1 MEFRISRT
9 SIWTDEKPCE
19 EAYKKEY
26 IREDERGFA
35 SPEEFKEKLHED
47 WFSEGFNHRIITNT
61 KDNYINDTHIIR
73 YFKDEDWF
81 IKINTIEDLLKLEE
95 KYGDLIIRTFYD
107 NKNYKEIEIYDD
119 YRE

>member
-9 SIWTDEKPCE
+9 SKGNDEKPCE

-35 SPEEFKEKLHED
+35 TPKEFKERFHED

-61 KDNYINDTHIIR
+61 KGNYVNDTHIIR
-73 YFKDEDWF
+73 DFKDEDWF
-81 IKINTIEDLLKLEE
+81 IEINTLEDLLKLEE
-95 KYGDLIIRTFYD
+95 KYGELIITTFYS
-107 NKNYKEIEIYDD
+107 KENYKEIEIYDD

>member
-1 MEFRISRT
+1 MEFIISRT
-9 SIWTDEKPCE
+9 SIWNDNKPCE

-35 SPEEFKEKLHED
+35 NPEEYKEKLHED
-47 WFSEGFNHRIITNT
+47 WFSEGFNHRLITNT
-61 KDNYINDTHIIR
+61 KGNYVNATHIIR
-73 YFKDEDWF
+73 DFKDEGWF
-81 IKINTIEDLLKLEE
+81 IKINTLEDLLKLEE
-95 KYGDLIIRTFYD
+95 KYGELIIKTFYE